1 MPLVDGKRID
11 RWCDSNSL
19 DARAIVRLYLQVC
32 DAAAYAHRD
41 LVIHRDI
48 KPSNVLVD
56 DNGHVHLLDFGIGQ
70 FTDAQD
76 ERTHTM
82 WRALTPGYA
91 APEQL
96 TGAPPSTAMD
106 VYGLGALLHRLLTGR
121 TPQASTAST
130 DTTRPPLLVPSP
142 DDAHH
147 PPHVPL
153 QNDPA
158 RVPPTPLANEP
169 EPPYATPPPLAAPL
183 RRGPARPPGPRP
195 N

>member
-1 MPLVDGKRID
+1 MRISD
-11 RWCDSNSL
+11 WSSD
-19 DARAIVRLYLQVC
+19 VC
-32 DAAAYAHRD
+32 SSD
-41 LVIHRDI
+41 L
-48 KPSNVLVD
+48 D

-121 TPQASTAST
+121 TPQASTEST
-130 DTTRPPLLVPSP
+130 DTTRPSLLVRSA
-142 DDAHH
+142 DDAYHRH
-147 PPHVPL
+147 YVPL
-153 QNDPA
+153 KNDID
-158 RVPPTPLANEP
+158 RVLLTALAEEP
-169 EPPYATPPPLAAPL
+169 EQRYAPAEALAADL
-183 RRGPARPPGPRP
+183 RRWPDGRPALAQTPTHGSRLPKFLIRNQVGGGAG
-195 N
+195 